1 MARRK
6 VSGVWVKWDT
16 DVHGYLL
23 GIFLNNGKKKA
34 PKVVIYVLMMIQFL
48 KNLLC
53 LEFMKDICD
62 YYIKKW
68 QNNGS
73 SNSKITFS
81 YKGLILNVLAFK

>member
-1 MARRK
+1 
-6 VSGVWVKWDT
+6 
-16 DVHGYLL
+16 
-23 GIFLNNGKKKA
+23 
-34 PKVVIYVLMMIQFL
+34 MMIQFL

-81 YKGLILNVLAFK
+81 YKGLIRNVLAFK